1 MTEETSL
8 ESRFN
13 SLEKKLEHQERF
25 TRTVVVV
32 CTTAILAVLFYMLT
46 EIFGSLPAVLVANFM
61 ANLDKINFQWR
72 ALENSMAPAKA
83 AAPEKSAE
91 GEKAPADK

>member
-8 ESRFN
+8 DAKIN
-13 SLEKKLEHQERF
+13 HLQKKLEDQARF

-46 EIFGSLPAVLVANFM
+46 EIFGSLPTLIVANYM
-61 ANLDKINFQWR
+61 ANLDKIVMQWK
-72 ALENSMAPAKA
+72 ATENSLIKKPAETKPEPASETPA
-83 AAPEKSAE
+83 AGK
-91 GEKAPADK
+91 